1 MIIILEKNLNHFLTT
16 LQPLP
21 RQICTKKS
29 RVFPY
34 GTHIGPATCAL
45 LPFCAFNVRYGSTFN
60 TTSGYEKRKKV
71 AERLRKKKKILH
83 WFKII
88 IWESAVL
95 VCKSKKQ

>member
-45 LPFCAFNVRYGSTFN
+45 LPFCAFNVHYGSTFN

-71 AERLRKKKKILH
+71 AERLRKKKKYYIG
-83 WFKII
+83 
-88 IWESAVL
+88 SR
-95 VCKSKKQ
+95 S